1 MGEGSRHRA
10 ARAGTQDAGGE
21 GGGGAGGGSRRR
33 ARAAAEE
40 DETDET
46 VEGEEP
52 EDGVEDAPNARIDE
66 VGVGHHEHEQEPAE
80 AYAAQDACEAAAP
93 EGAHTLDEGY
103 AREDMRGHDEDAER
117 GAVGA
122 TLMDGEAEVPD
133 DHRAQEEQDEGC
145 ENLGEDN
152 QASCAGAAGGGDR
165 GWGHGFAWGVL
176 DGAALAGTEP
186 GHQDPAGTEPGRQD
200 SGAGASAGGASPAE
214 GFLARGFFT

>member
-1 MGEGSRHRA
+1 MR
-10 ARAGTQDAGGE
+10 RAGQSPSTASLGLRG
-21 GGGGAGGGSRRR
+21 

-52 EDGVEDAPNARIDE
+52 EDGVEDSPNARIDE

-80 AYAAQDACEAAAP
+80 AYAAQDACEAATP

-122 TLMDGEAEVPD
+122 MLMDGEAEVPD
-133 DHRAQEEQDEGC
+133 DHRAQEEENEGR
-145 ENLGEDN
+145 EHLGEDDE
-152 QASCAGAAGGGDR
+152 APRGAPEGRGGGLRR
-165 GWGHGFAWGVL
+165 GGGHGFVRAVL
-176 DGAALAGTEP
+176 
-186 GHQDPAGTEPGRQD
+186 AGTEPGRQD
-200 SGAGASAGGASPAE
+200 TGAGTGGGAAD
-214 GFLARGFFT
+214 GRGRRKI